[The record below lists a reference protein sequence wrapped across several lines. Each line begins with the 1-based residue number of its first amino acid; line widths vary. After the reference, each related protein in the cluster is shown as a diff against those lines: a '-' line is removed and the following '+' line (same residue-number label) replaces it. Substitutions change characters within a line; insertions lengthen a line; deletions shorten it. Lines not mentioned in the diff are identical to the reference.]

1 MRCARLN
8 EKRPYSVRELDTAFL
23 LLIQFGSLSIVGVRN
38 KYPKSAARVF
48 TLAAFLGGAVKDPV
62 SEAIKIAHAEAYPF

>member
-1 MRCARLN
+1 MVFLVLKGQWCNTNFKLN
-8 EKRPYSVRELDTAFL
+8 
-23 LLIQFGSLSIVGVRN
+23 GSLSIIGVRN